1 MIITG
6 LRYQIKN
13 PDRVSVYLDGAYVF
27 SLTVTQLLEE
37 KLSVG
42 LTIDAERR
50 TELEERSYDGKLV
63 MRAMNWTLLRPR
75 SVRETRDYL
84 FRVLRQRHSRDDI
97 ERKTAMVIDELRR
110 HSWLDDRRFA
120 EWWLARRTSERKSQR
135 VLRAELAKKG
145 IDRELI
151 DELTQRSDARALR
164 QLIATLQTKPKY
176 ADHQKLMRYLAAKGF
191 NYSSISEALDGS
203 DAGDSDE

>member
-42 LTIDAERR
+42 LTLDAERR

-63 MRAMNWTLLRPR
+63 MRAMNWALLRPR
-75 SVRETRDYL
+75 SALCVE
-84 FRVLRQRHSRDDI
+84 S
-97 ERKTAMVIDELRR
+97 KP
-110 HSWLDDRRFA
+110 DR
-120 EWWLARRTSERKSQR
+120 
-135 VLRAELAKKG
+135 
-145 IDRELI
+145 
-151 DELTQRSDARALR
+151 
-164 QLIATLQTKPKY
+164 
-176 ADHQKLMRYLAAKGF
+176 
-191 NYSSISEALDGS
+191 
-203 DAGDSDE
+203 